1 MKDKG
6 SLEEKAGIVVFA
18 RVLTTVI
25 DLALAITTIQ
35 LLIKQDFAIMG
46 YILMIHELARN
57 LATLGLP
64 ESIFYFFER
73 ITHRQKAT
81 FVGQTVAMLSIAG
94 IGAAGLIL
102 GVSSVLPFILTEWN
116 PQAIGQL
123 QEVLPWL
130 ALVVLLEIP
139 TWPVSNILLALDHQK
154 DAAWYETL
162 TSAILFGAIVTP
174 ILLGYGVLGA
184 VFGMVGYALIRAIGS
199 ALWIIIRLSQIQSN
213 ATGPLHDE
221 VSADHGVEPISL
233 REQLRF
239 SLPLGL
245 SSYVNKLNR
254 NIDKVVVSILLPV
267 FALADYTLGAQEVP
281 IIRVIP
287 FAIGSVLISRFVAY
301 QLEGKKKELL
311 DLWYRGVEKVSLLV
325 LPLGVLSIVIAPDLI
340 AWIASND
347 QTDYSGAVLPF
358 QIYNAIVLLRVTHY
372 GSILQAFG
380 DSKGV
385 LQMSVQLVVLNLV
398 LSIPATL
405 AFGIVGTAAS
415 TLLANIVNWWLYLRR
430 IGRHLDVPAHRVL
443 PFGRY
448 TSILGISLGIGVAM
462 MMIQQWGFPSMNA
475 PLRLGVITALFLP
488 TYWFIGSWTQV
499 IRQDDRAQFK
509 RWVSL
514 TFFRSS

>member
-1 MKDKG
+1 MKSNG
-6 SLEEKAGIVVFA
+6 SLENKAGIVVFA

-25 DLALAITTIQ
+25 DLALAITTLQ

-73 ITHRQKAT
+73 ITPRQKVA
-81 FVGQTVAMLSIAG
+81 FVAQTVAMLMAAG
-94 IGAAGLIL
+94 LVAGGLIL
-102 GVSSVLPFILTEWN
+102 GVSSVLPTILPEWN
-116 PQAIGQL
+116 SQAIEQL
-123 QEVLPWL
+123 QMVLPWL
-130 ALVVLLEIP
+130 ALVVFLEIP

-154 DAAWYETL
+154 DAAWYETF
-162 TSAILFGAIVTP
+162 TSAILFGAIVMP
-174 ILLGYGVLGA
+174 LILGYGIVGA
-184 VFGMVGYALIRAIGS
+184 VFGMVGYASIRAIGS
-199 ALWIIIRLSQIQSN
+199 GVWVMARLAQNSTHEAKFIEEG
-213 ATGPLHDE
+213 ATVPVPH
-221 VSADHGVEPISL
+221 EPISI

-301 QLEGKKKELL
+301 QLEGKKQELL
-311 DLWYRGVEKVSLLV
+311 ELWYRGIEKVSLLV

-347 QTDYSGAVLPF
+347 QVDYSGAVLPF

-372 GSILQAFG
+372 GSLLQAFG

-385 LQMSVQLVVLNLV
+385 LRMSIQLVILNII

-415 TLLANIVNWWLYLRR
+415 TFIANLINWWLYIGR
-430 IGRHLDVPAHRVL
+430 IGRHLELPAHKVL
-443 PFGRY
+443 PFRRY
-448 TSILGISLGIGVAM
+448 LSILGISVGIGALM
-462 MMIQQWGFPSMNA
+462 MMLQQWGFTVMSP
-475 PLRLGVITALFLP
+475 PIRLVLITALYLP
-488 TYWFIGSWTQV
+488 AYWFIGSWIHV
-499 IRQDDRAQFK
+499 IGQEDRDQFL

>member
-1 MKDKG
+1 MSDKG

-73 ITHRQKAT
+73 ITYRQKAR

-94 IGAAGLIL
+94 LAAAGLIL
-102 GVSSVLPFILTEWN
+102 GVSSVLPSILTEWS
-116 PQAIGQL
+116 PEAIDQL
-123 QEVLPWL
+123 QNVLPWL

-139 TWPVSNILLALDHQK
+139 TWPVSNILLALDRQK

-162 TSAILFGAIVTP
+162 TSAILFVAIVIP
-174 ILLGYGVLGA
+174 IVLGFGVLGA
-184 VFGMVGYALIRAIGS
+184 VYGMVGYAALRALGS
-199 ALWIIIRLSQIQSN
+199 AIWVTARLIQPHSSGGDDSHIQELEN
-213 ATGPLHDE
+213 GKP
-221 VSADHGVEPISL
+221 EPISL
-233 REQLRF
+233 MEQLRF

-254 NIDKVVVSILLPV
+254 NIDKVVVSVLLPV
-267 FALADYTLGAQEVP
+267 VALADYTLGAQEVP

-287 FAIGSVLISRFVAY
+287 FAIGSVLISRFVAF
-301 QLEGKKKELL
+301 QLDGKKQELL
-311 DLWYRGVEKVSLLV
+311 ELWYRGVEKVSLLV

-340 AWIASND
+340 AWIASSD
-347 QTDYSGAVLPF
+347 QADYSGAVLPF

-372 GSILQAFG
+372 GSLLQAFG
-380 DSKGV
+380 DSRGV
-385 LQMSVQLVVLNLV
+385 LRMSLQLVALNLV

-430 IGRHLDVPAHRVL
+430 IGRHLDLPAHKVL
-443 PFGRY
+443 PFRRY
-448 TSILGISLGIGVAM
+448 TSILGISLGIGSVM
-462 MMIQQWGFPSMNA
+462 MAIQQWGFPGMQA
-475 PLRLGVITALFLP
+475 PARLLTIAALFLP
-488 TYWFIGSWTQV
+488 TYWAVGSWTRV
-499 IRQDDRAQFK
+499 IKQDDRAQFR
-509 RWVSL
+509 RWISL

>member
-1 MKDKG
+1 MSAKG
-6 SLEEKAGIVVFA
+6 SLEKKAGIVVFA

-94 IGAAGLIL
+94 MAAGGVIL
-102 GVSSVLPFILTEWN
+102 GVSSLLPSILTEWN
-116 PQAIGQL
+116 PEAIEQL

-162 TSAILFGAIVTP
+162 TSAILFVAIVTP
-174 ILLGYGVLGA
+174 ILLGFGVLGA
-184 VFGMVGYALIRAIGS
+184 VYGMVGYAALRALGS
-199 ALWIIIRLSQIQSN
+199 VVWVLARLTQIQ
-213 ATGPLHDE
+213 AQDVD
-221 VSADHGVEPISL
+221 VSQTQESKDVEPAPVSL
-233 REQLRF
+233 MEQLRF

-254 NIDKVVVSILLPV
+254 NIDKVVVSVLLPV

-301 QLEGKKKELL
+301 QLEGKKQELL

-340 AWIASND
+340 AWIASSD
-347 QTDYSGAVLPF
+347 QADYSGAVLPF

-372 GSILQAFG
+372 GSLLQAFG

-385 LQMSVQLVVLNLV
+385 LRMSLQLVALNLV

-430 IGRHLDVPAHRVL
+430 IGRHLDLPAHKVL

-448 TSILGISLGIGVAM
+448 TSILGISLGIGAIM
-462 MMIQQWGFPSMNA
+462 MAIQQWGFPGMNA
-475 PLRLGVITALFLP
+475 PLRLLTIIALFLP
-488 TYWFIGSWTQV
+488 TYWFVGSWTQV
-499 IRQDDRAQFK
+499 IKQDDREQFR